1 MESCKVPVRTRG
13 VGIASLLFGLLGGA
27 FYWWTPLGMVFS
39 LTGLLMGFVGL
50 EMARRKSTNFGLSV
64 AGLLLSLAALILD
77 SVIAEL
83 GLEWIRLQSV
93 R

>member
-1 MESCKVPVRTRG
+1 M
-13 VGIASLLFGLLGGA
+13 
-27 FYWWTPLGMVFS
+27 
-39 LTGLLMGFVGL
+39 